1 MSDMQQEDNKTIADK
16 VLHVLGL
23 TGWVQESKVMQIV
36 LYAVFLLGIGI
47 VHVYNSHHAEGL
59 IRDIN
64 KKEKEIKELRWE
76 YTSVKSDLMLKSK
89 QSALE
94 EKLVD
99 IGISTL
105 KEPSKK
111 IVVKKDEYKN

>member
-1 MSDMQQEDNKTIADK
+1 MSEIQEEENLSLADK
-16 VLHVLGL
+16 VLKVLGL
-23 TGWVQESKVMQIV
+23 TGWVQESKLMQV
-36 LYAVFLLGIGI
+36 ALYALFLLGIGI
-47 VHVYNSHHAEGL
+47 VHIYNSHRMEGL

-94 EKLVD
+94 EKLVE

-111 IVVKKDEYKN
+111 IVVKANEYKD